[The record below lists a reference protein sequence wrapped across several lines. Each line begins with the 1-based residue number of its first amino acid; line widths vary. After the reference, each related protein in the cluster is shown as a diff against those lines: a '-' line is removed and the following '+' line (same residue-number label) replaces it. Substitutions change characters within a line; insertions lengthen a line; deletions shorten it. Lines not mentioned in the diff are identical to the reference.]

1 MPVEDT
7 IGKARV
13 ELAAGNHWR
22 AKEIIRSSLGN
33 YGYSPEL
40 YRFYGEILLS
50 MGDEL
55 QAGRYLFYSVDEPK
69 VEERDA
75 IELFLDRH
83 GGKNFKA
90 LLAAGPTIHAKSLS
104 DLPSFARERL
114 AELGAPENLERATKS
129 DNLGWIWLSGC
140 LLVVLVVAVLAV
152 IGAITVLQH
161 LF

>member
-7 IGKARV
+7 IEKARA
-13 ELAAGNHWR
+13 ELAAGNNWR

-33 YGYSPEL
+33 YGYSSKL
-40 YRFYGEILLS
+40 YRFYGEILLL

-55 QAGRYLFYSVDEPK
+55 QAGRYLFYSVDEPNTK
-69 VEERDA
+69 ERDA
-75 IELFLDRH
+75 IELFLERH
-83 GGKNFKA
+83 GGKNFMA

-104 DLPSFARERL
+104 DLPSFSRERL

-129 DNLGWIWLSGC
+129 DNLGWLWLSGC
-140 LLVVLVVAVLAV
+140 LLVVLIGAILVV
-152 IGAITVLQH
+152 IGAITVIQH